1 MSHPD
6 RSGSDEKNPGS
17 PRDPVAENPAAEN
30 PPAVEP
36 GSADASPGSAGPPRR
51 HRTRGGRRTGAQAQ
65 GDRPAGARD
74 RGDRSAER
82 NREDGP
88 ADEHAREDRPAE
100 AQDRDVPTGEPDRD
114 GRSAAEGA
122 RRRPTGEQAR
132 RGADA
137 DDAPAS
143 PAESYAAH
151 RRRSAHPKFAEFAGS
166 LSFELD
172 AFQRTS
178 CQALES
184 GHGVLVCA
192 PTGAGKTVVGEFA
205 VHLALSEGRR
215 CFYTTPIKALSNQ
228 KFADL
233 CERYG
238 EDAVGL
244 LTGDTSINGDA
255 QVVVMTTEV
264 LRNMLYAGSR
274 GIDQL
279 GYVVMDE
286 VHYLA
291 DRFRGAVWEEVIL
304 HLPQHVQLASLSA
317 TVSNAEEFGE
327 WLVEVRGDT
336 TVVVDEH
343 RPVPLWQHMQVGSR
357 MFDLFGGETSE
368 RELSLNPRLLRH
380 TQELSRVHSPYGRGR
395 GGPGGGRRKGPRPPR
410 FFAPSRVEVLD
421 SLNSAGLLPAIV
433 FIFSRAGCDAA
444 VSQCMRA
451 GLRLTGEHEVD
462 EIREVIEEHTSSL
475 PEADLSVLG
484 YWEWRDALERGIAAH
499 HAGLLPAF
507 KETVEELFVR
517 GLVKAVFATETLAL
531 GINMP
536 ARTVVLERLVK
547 FNGESHVDLTPGE
560 YTQLTGRA
568 GRRGIDVEGH
578 AVVVWQPGVDPKQV
592 AGLASTRTYPL
603 RSSFRPGYNMAV
615 NLVQR
620 VGRDAARDLL
630 EQSFAQFQADRSVV
644 GMSRRVDRNADA
656 LEGYAESMTCHLGDF
671 AEYFSLRRRISEREK
686 VLARQNRASKRA
698 EAAKSLEKLRKGDV
712 IQVPAGRRSGLA
724 VVIDPGLEPMGEPRP
739 LVVTEDRW
747 SGRLSVADFTS
758 PVEALGR
765 MRLPKHVDTRSPKS
779 RRDLASSL
787 RDTGI
792 SVGGGRGGRRS
803 DVGDDAELASL
814 RRALKAHPCHGCD
827 EREKHARWAERY
839 ERLRSET
846 EHLRRKVSTTTHSL
860 ARAFDRIIGLLAER
874 DYVTPDDPE
883 QPVTENGRR
892 LTRLYS
898 ESDLLAA
905 ECLRA
910 GIWRSLQPAELAAV
924 VSALVY
930 ESRREGA
937 VSPPVPSG
945 AVADVLDKTWDV
957 WGELEEDERRHK
969 LDRTREPDAGFAWPV
984 YRWARGESLE
994 RVLTAAESTGHELS
1008 AGDFVR
1014 WCRQVVDLLDQI
1026 RDVTGKSDPVGSAA
1040 AKAVTAIR
1048 RGVVAAGAV

>member
-1 MSHPD
+1 MNRD
-6 RSGSDEKNPGS
+6 RQGEGVS
-17 PRDPVAENPAAEN
+17 PAA
-30 PPAVEP
+30 A
-36 GSADASPGSAGPPRR
+36 
-51 HRTRGGRRTGAQAQ
+51 
-65 GDRPAGARD
+65 
-74 RGDRSAER
+74 
-82 NREDGP
+82 
-88 ADEHAREDRPAE
+88 
-100 AQDRDVPTGEPDRD
+100 
-114 GRSAAEGA
+114 
-122 RRRPTGEQAR
+122 
-132 RGADA
+132 
-137 DDAPAS
+137 
-143 PAESYAAH
+143 YAAH
-151 RRRSAHPKFAEFAGS
+151 RARSAHPKFADFAGGM
-166 LSFELD
+166 SFELD
-172 AFQRTS
+172 AFQRTA

-205 VHLALSEGRR
+205 VHLALAEGRR

-286 VHYLA
+286 VHFLA

-304 HLPQHVQLASLSA
+304 HLPEHVQLASLSA

-336 TVVVDEH
+336 RVVVDEH
-343 RPVPLWQHMQVGSR
+343 RPVPLWQHMLVGTR
-357 MFDLFGGETSE
+357 MFDLFGGETKD
-368 RELSLNPRLLRH
+368 RELKLNPQLMRH
-380 TQELSRVHSPYGRGR
+380 TDELARTHLPPRGGR
-395 GGPGGGRRKGPRPPR
+395 GGPGGRRKGPRPPK
-410 FFAPSRVEVLD
+410 FFAPSRVEVLANLD
-421 SLNSAGLLPAIV
+421 AAGLLPAIV

-444 VSQCMRA
+444 VAQCARA
-451 GLRLTGEHEVD
+451 GLRLTSEDEVA

-475 PEADLSVLG
+475 PESDLAVLG
-484 YWEWRDALERGIAAH
+484 YWEWREALERGVAAH
-499 HAGLLPAF
+499 HAGMLPAF

-547 FNGESHVDLTPGE
+547 FNGESHVDLSPGE

-578 AVVVWQPGVDPKQV
+578 AVVIWQPGVDPKQV

-620 VGRDAARDLL
+620 VGRDASRELL

-644 GMSRRVDRNADA
+644 GMSRRVERNAEA
-656 LEGYAESMTCHLGDF
+656 LEGYAEAMHCHLGDF
-671 AEYFSLRRRISEREK
+671 AEYYGLRRRINDREK
-686 VLARQNRASKRA
+686 ALAKQNRASRRA

-712 IQVPAGRRSGLA
+712 IQVPSGRRSGLA
-724 VVIDPGLEPMGEPRP
+724 VVIDPGVEPMGEPRP

-747 SGRLSVADFTS
+747 SGRLSVADFST
-758 PVEALGR
+758 PVESLGR
-765 MRLPKHVDTRSPKS
+765 MKLPKHVDTRSPKS
-779 RRDLASSL
+779 RRDLASTL
-787 RDTGI
+787 RQTGI
-792 SVGGGRGGRRS
+792 APPTTRGRKRS
-803 DVGDDAELASL
+803 DATDDAELASL
-814 RRALKAHPCHGCD
+814 RRALKAHPCHGCE
-827 EREKHARWAERY
+827 EREKHARWAERH
-839 ERLRSET
+839 ERLRTET
-846 EHLRRKVSTTTHSL
+846 ENLRRKVATTTHSL
-860 ARAFDRIIGLLAER
+860 ARSFDRIIALLSER
-874 DYVTPDDPE
+874 DYVVVDDPDS
-883 QPVTENGRR
+883 PVTEHGRR
-892 LTRLYS
+892 LSRLYS

-905 ECLRA
+905 ECLRV
-910 GIWRSLQPAELAAV
+910 GTWRGLEPPELAAV
-924 VSALVY
+924 VSSLVY
-930 ESRREGA
+930 ESRRD
-937 VSPPVPSG
+937 SPLSPAVPSG
-945 AVADVLDKTWDV
+945 AVTDALQATWQM
-957 WGELEEDERRHK
+957 WAELEDDERRHK
-969 LDRTREPDAGFAWPV
+969 LDRTREPDPGFAWPV
-984 YRWARGESLE
+984 FRWARGESLE
-994 RVLTAAESTGHELS
+994 KVLTAAESTGHELS

-1026 RDVTGKSDPVGSAA
+1026 RDVTGKDDAVGAAA

>member
-17 PRDPVAENPAAEN
+17 PGDPAAEN

-36 GSADASPGSAGPPRR
+36 GSADASRGSGGAPRR
-51 HRTRGGRRTGAQAQ
+51 NRTRGGRRTGEQDRGA
-65 GDRPAGARD
+65 RPAGGPSREDRSADERNRDDRSTGEQDRDDRSAPEQD
-74 RGDRSAER
+74 RGD
-82 NREDGP
+82 GP
-88 ADEHAREDRPAE
+88 VADE
-100 AQDRDVPTGEPDRD
+100 
-114 GRSAAEGA
+114 
-122 RRRPTGEQAR
+122 AR
-132 RGADA
+132 RGRSTGENARRA
-137 DDAPAS
+137 APGDAPAS

-166 LSFELD
+166 MNFELD

-327 WLVEVRGDT
+327 WLVAVRGDT

-368 RELSLNPRLLRH
+368 RELTLNPRLLRH

-395 GGPGGGRRKGPRPPR
+395 GGPGGGKRKGARPPR
-410 FFAPSRVEVLD
+410 FFAPSRVEILD

-444 VSQCMRA
+444 VTQCMRA
-451 GLRLTGEHEVD
+451 GLRLTGEHELD
-462 EIREVIEEHTSSL
+462 EIREVIDEHTSSL
-475 PEADLSVLG
+475 PEADLTVLG
-484 YWEWRDALERGIAAH
+484 YWEWRDALERGVAAH

-568 GRRGIDVEGH
+568 GRRGIDIEGH
-578 AVVVWQPGVDPKQV
+578 AVVVWQPGMDPKQV

-644 GMSRRVDRNADA
+644 GLSRRVDRNAEA

-671 AEYFSLRRRISEREK
+671 AEYFALRRRISEREK

-698 EAAKSLEKLRKGDV
+698 EAAKSLENLRKGDV

-792 SVGGGRGGRRS
+792 SVGGRGGRRS

-827 EREKHARWAERY
+827 EREKHARWAERH

-874 DYVTPDDPE
+874 DYVAPDDPE

-910 GIWRSLQPAELAAV
+910 GIWKSLQPAELAAV

-930 ESRREGA
+930 ETRREGA

-945 AVADVLDKTWDV
+945 AVADVLDRTWDV

-1026 RDVTGKSDPVGSAA
+1026 RDVTGKSDPVGAAA